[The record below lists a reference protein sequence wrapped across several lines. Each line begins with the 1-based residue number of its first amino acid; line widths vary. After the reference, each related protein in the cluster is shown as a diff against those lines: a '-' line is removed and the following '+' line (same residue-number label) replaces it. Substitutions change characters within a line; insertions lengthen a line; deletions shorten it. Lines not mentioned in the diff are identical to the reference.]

1 MMKVNLMLVIALLLA
16 VSGLSAQSIVKDQSV
31 VNFEIGNMKVRTVQG
46 TFSGMSGTLHFD
58 ANDLSQS
65 YFKVC
70 IDAASVNTENEKRDE
85 HLRSGDFFEVD
96 KYPEIC
102 FTSQSI
108 QKTADGFVT
117 KGVMDMHGV
126 KKVVEIPFTFV
137 DHVFVG
143 LITIN
148 RFDYKVGEKVKTG
161 MVSAEAH
168 LEIRC
173 VVE

>member
-1 MMKVNLMLVIALLLA
+1 MKVKTMLVVALLLA
-16 VSGLSAQSIVKDQSV
+16 VSGLSAQTIVKDKSV
-31 VNFEIGNMKVRTVQG
+31 VNFEIGNMKVRTVEG

-70 IDAASVNTENEKRDE
+70 IDAASVDTDNEKRDA
-85 HLRSGDFFEVD
+85 HLRNEDFFEVD
-96 KYPEIC
+96 KYPTIC
-102 FTSQSI
+102 YTSQSI
-108 QKTADGFVT
+108 QRTVDGFVS

-126 KKVVEIPFTFV
+126 KKSVEIPFTFTNN
-137 DHVFVG
+137 VFVG
-143 LITIN
+143 HITIN
-148 RFDYKVGEKVKTG
+148 RFDYKVGENVKTG

-173 VVE
+173 TVK

>member
-1 MMKVNLMLVIALLLA
+1 MKVKTMLVVALLLA
-16 VSGLSAQSIVKDQSV
+16 VSGLSAQTIVKDKSV
-31 VNFEIGNMKVRTVQG
+31 VNFEIGNMKVRTVEG

-70 IDAASVNTENEKRDE
+70 IDAASVDTDNEKRDA
-85 HLRSGDFFEVD
+85 HLRNEDFFEVD
-96 KYPEIC
+96 KYPTIC
-102 FTSQSI
+102 YTSQSI
-108 QKTADGFVT
+108 HRTADGFVS

-126 KKVVEIPFTFV
+126 KKSVEIPFTFTNN
-137 DHVFVG
+137 VFVG
-143 LITIN
+143 HITIN
-148 RFDYKVGEKVKTG
+148 RFDYKVGENVKTG

-173 VVE
+173 TVK